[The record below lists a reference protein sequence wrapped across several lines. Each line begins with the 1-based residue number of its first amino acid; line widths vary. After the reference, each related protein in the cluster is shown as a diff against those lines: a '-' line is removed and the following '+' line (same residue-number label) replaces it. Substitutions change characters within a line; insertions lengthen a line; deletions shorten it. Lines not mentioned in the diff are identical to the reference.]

1 MKYQSYQ
8 EYLLSDEWEQK
19 ARKRKA
25 IDKGQ
30 CQMCG
35 TTENIHVHHLTYHN
49 IFRENPYTDLVC
61 LCEKHHQMVH
71 RMMNRINDE
80 SGRRGWKDSLSYAQV
95 TLKES
100 EV

>member
-1 MKYQSYQ
+1 MKYE
-8 EYLLSDEWEQK
+8 EYLLTDEWKEKAQK
-19 ARKRKA
+19 RIE
-25 IDKGQ
+25 IDGGE

-61 LCEKHHQMVH
+61 LCSNCHAAVH
-71 RMMNRINDE
+71 RMMNRVNNPF
-80 SGRRGWKDSLSYAQV
+80 GRRGWKDSLSYAGT

-100 EV
+100 EG